1 MNLYKM
7 NNKIE
12 ELIDLLFATIDEETG
27 EVNAD
32 VKAELDAI
40 MESRDEKLKNIA
52 FYIKN
57 LEADAEA
64 LKAEAAKLTAR
75 QKYAEKHAKWLRE
88 YLIQNLT
95 EEDEKK
101 FTSEDAI
108 ISFSIR
114 ETPAVNIFDID
125 KLPKKYLV
133 KTVEIKPDKKAIGE
147 MLKADKKVAG
157 AELVK
162 NKSIQFR

>member
-12 ELIDLLFATIDEETG
+12 ELIDQLFSTIDEETG

-75 QKYAEKHAKWLRE
+75 QKSAEKHAKRLRE

-114 ETPAVNIFDID
+114 ETPAVNITDLNA
-125 KLPKKYLV
+125 LPKHFV
-133 KTVEIKPDKKAIGE
+133 ITVTDFKPDKKAIGE
-147 MLKADKKVAG
+147 ALKAGKDVAG

>member
-1 MNLYKM
+1 MNLYEM
-7 NNKIE
+7 NSKIE
-12 ELIDLLFATIDEETG
+12 SLIDQLFATIDEETG

-32 VKAELDAI
+32 VKSELDALN
-40 MESRDEKLKNIA
+40 ESRDEKLKNIA
-52 FYIKN
+52 FYIKK
-57 LEADAEA
+57 LDAEA
-64 LKAEAAKLTAR
+64 LALKTEAAKLTAR
-75 QKYAEKHAKWLRE
+75 QKAAENHSKRLRD

-95 EEDEKK
+95 ESDEKK

-114 ETPAVNIFDID
+114 ETPSVNITDID

-133 KTVEIKPDKKAIGE
+133 KTVEVKPDKKAIGE